1 MAHSRF
7 RAVLYACAVALATL
21 SSAPSRAADS
31 TQTSERLHQ
40 LELQNQQ
47 LQEQL
52 RRQQELIES
61 LSRKVNEIQETNT
74 QRGKELEN
82 LQAEMKEP
90 APAAKNSGAF
100 SLSKV
105 SISGEGSVG
114 FFWGGSESAYPN
126 PEFRVDEARLF
137 VEAPIWN
144 NIYFFS
150 EIDLMTPEAQ
160 NLSVQLGELYL
171 DFENVSR
178 LWDRDRMLNVRAGR
192 MYIPFGE
199 EYQTRYAIDNPLIA
213 RSITDIWGVDE
224 GLELYGKLDKVSYVV
239 AVQNGGPSGVA
250 DFNGDKSVAG
260 RLSYDPARWLH
271 LSASGMRTGDLTPPG
286 DYWSELYFSNGW
298 FPPSA
303 STNTS
308 TFHASLV
315 EADLEFRLPRGHIKT
330 FGGYVRYD
338 GNDSAAG
345 SSRDLYYYS
354 VEVVHDLINK
364 LYAGARFGQIFA
376 HNGFPIA
383 ANGDMNKYFFSGTLT
398 DEIWRLSLCLGYR
411 WSENLILK
419 TEYTFERGK
428 TTDGNSRN
436 HEDLFAIQAAFKF

>member
-7 RAVLYACAVALATL
+7 RAVLYARAVALATL

-137 VEAPIWN
+137 VEAPI
-144 NIYFFS
+144 
-150 EIDLMTPEAQ
+150 
-160 NLSVQLGELYL
+160 
-171 DFENVSR
+171 
-178 LWDRDRMLNVRAGR
+178 
-192 MYIPFGE
+192 
-199 EYQTRYAIDNPLIA
+199 
-213 RSITDIWGVDE
+213 
-224 GLELYGKLDKVSYVV
+224 
-239 AVQNGGPSGVA
+239 
-250 DFNGDKSVAG
+250 
-260 RLSYDPARWLH
+260 
-271 LSASGMRTGDLTPPG
+271 
-286 DYWSELYFSNGW
+286 
-298 FPPSA
+298 
-303 STNTS
+303 
-308 TFHASLV
+308 
-315 EADLEFRLPRGHIKT
+315 
-330 FGGYVRYD
+330 
-338 GNDSAAG
+338 
-345 SSRDLYYYS
+345 
-354 VEVVHDLINK
+354 
-364 LYAGARFGQIFA
+364 
-376 HNGFPIA
+376 
-383 ANGDMNKYFFSGTLT
+383 
-398 DEIWRLSLCLGYR
+398 
-411 WSENLILK
+411 
-419 TEYTFERGK
+419 
-428 TTDGNSRN
+428 
-436 HEDLFAIQAAFKF
+436 